1 MIPYERRQILL
12 NELEKQDMVT
22 LSDFARA
29 LHGVSESTIRRDL
42 KILEGEGQIVLL
54 RGGAA
59 KIKTGSYDTPI
70 HSRGLYK
77 IKEKEAIA
85 RTAAKL
91 VHDGE
96 VIYIDSLRTVLD
108 RSPEA
113 RIVVNAISLETVS
126 EAMEAA
132 EEGLLRDAQI
142 TQIMASRSRKLG
154 RYHMMTGQNPVY
166 IISAG
171 GRSDV

>member
-59 KIKTGSYDTPI
+59 KIKTGSYDKCHGCPQHLGNRYSCNHDWRGCIKI
-70 HSRGLYK
+70 HS
-77 IKEKEAIA
+77 I
-85 RTAAKL
+85 
-91 VHDGE
+91 HC
-96 VIYIDSLRTVLD
+96 
-108 RSPEA
+108 
-113 RIVVNAISLETVS
+113 
-126 EAMEAA
+126 
-132 EEGLLRDAQI
+132 
-142 TQIMASRSRKLG
+142 
-154 RYHMMTGQNPVY
+154 GQHN
-166 IISAG
+166 G
-171 GRSDV
+171 

>member
-59 KIKTGSYDTPI
+59 KPAPTTPRFI
-70 HSRGLYK
+70 
-77 IKEKEAIA
+77 
-85 RTAAKL
+85 
-91 VHDGE
+91 
-96 VIYIDSLRTVLD
+96 
-108 RSPEA
+108 PEA
-113 RIVVNAISLETVS
+113 YIKSKKKKQLQGQRPNL
-126 EAMEAA
+126 
-132 EEGLLRDAQI
+132 
-142 TQIMASRSRKLG
+142 
-154 RYHMMTGQNPVY
+154 YMTAKSYTLIPGPP
-166 IISAG
+166 A
-171 GRSDV
+171 